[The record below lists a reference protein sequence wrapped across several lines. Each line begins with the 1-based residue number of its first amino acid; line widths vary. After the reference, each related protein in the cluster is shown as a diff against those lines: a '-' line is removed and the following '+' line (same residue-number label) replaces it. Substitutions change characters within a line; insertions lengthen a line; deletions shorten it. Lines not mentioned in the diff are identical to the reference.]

1 MLLKERSKELGG
13 EMRDAYGAALA
24 DLLQTNDKIMILDS
38 DLGGASFFIRFKK
51 THPEHFIDVGICE
64 ANMFGVAAG
73 LSMMGVYAF
82 CSHHVCLRHPES
94 AGSGLYLL
102 CILQE
107 YGQHLC
113 FRPGVLLR
121 F

>member
-73 LSMMGVYAF
+73 LSLI
-82 CSHHVCLRHPES
+82 H
-94 AGSGLYLL
+94 
-102 CILQE
+102 I
-107 YGQHLC
+107 
-113 FRPGVLLR
+113 
-121 F
+121 